1 MIKVKINGETKEIEE
16 NQNLDCLLEYL
27 GFNSDLKGLAIALN
41 WDLLIF
47 L

>member
-27 GFNSDLKGLAIALN
+27 GFKFFVIR
-41 WDLLIF
+41 
-47 L
+47 